1 MKERLDNI
9 MENSGQ
15 LSLSDRSQLI
25 IKKIKGMLGDEKKS
39 KSKSRSPRFKM
50 HQIDAHKNDASPM
63 IITN

>member
-15 LSLSDRSQLI
+15 LSDRSQLI